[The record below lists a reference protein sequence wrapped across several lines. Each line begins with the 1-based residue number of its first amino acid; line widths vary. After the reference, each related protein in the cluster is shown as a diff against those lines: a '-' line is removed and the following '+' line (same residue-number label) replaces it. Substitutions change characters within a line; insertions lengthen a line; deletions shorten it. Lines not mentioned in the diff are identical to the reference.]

1 MKTIGLLLIGII
13 LGGAGG
19 YFGHQYLTQPRL
31 DELEADVASLSV
43 DLTRLQSDYEVL
55 STVSDFTEGQLETL
69 QEAYTDLEAENATLN
84 EEQAAL
90 NQQFILLS
98 DMYESL
104 LEDYE
109 TNLGGLDFSNQTI
122 PVIDRSYTWE
132 YDGEEYT
139 FDIAIPEPLY
149 EYYSGKTRYRTQ
161 DYRGY
166 IMHPYDDDYVRVLL
180 SEFDRLIGLTQLTVE
195 DKVGLVRT
203 FVQNMEYEQDTTT
216 LEYPKYP
223 VETLFDGG
231 GDCEDTTILMGHLLR
246 EMDVNTALIYMPGHM
261 ALAVEGNSTGLG
273 WTLDNVTY
281 YYQETTARG
290 WEPGDVPFSYKYTE
304 YTLFPIEDEPYIAH
318 AWEATQ
324 QNEELTVTVT
334 YTNETP
340 LDATGYRAWVGI
352 ELDDGYEFGKTG
364 ALIELDFKESKT
376 TKLKIDGP
384 RFSRMRLVVGVQAP
398 DGSVQNRVYSEYF
411 TTR

>member
-13 LGGAGG
+13 LGSAGG

-43 DLTRLQSDYEVL
+43 DLTQLQSDYEVL
-55 STVSDFTEGQLETL
+55 STVSDFTEGQLDTL

-84 EEQAAL
+84 EEQAEL
-90 NQQFILLS
+90 NQQFELLS

-149 EYYSGKTRYRTQ
+149 EYYSEKTRYRTQ

-180 SEFDRLIGLTQLTVE
+180 SEFDRIIGLTELTEE

-203 FVQNMEYEQDTTT
+203 FVQNMEYEQDSDT
-216 LEYPKYP
+216 LEYPKFP

-231 GDCEDTTILMGHLLR
+231 GDCEDTTILMGHLLK
-246 EMDVNTALIYMPGHM
+246 EMDVGTALIYMPGHM
-261 ALAVEGNSTGLG
+261 ALAIEGNSTGIG
-273 WTLDNVTY
+273 WTLDNTTY
-281 YYQETTARG
+281 YYQETTAKG
-290 WEPGDVPFSYKYTE
+290 WDPGDVPFSYKYTE

-318 AWEATQ
+318 TWDAVRK
-324 QNEELTVTVT
+324 NEKVTITVT
-334 YTNETP
+334 YTNDTP
-340 LDATGYRAWVGI
+340 LNATGYRAWVGI
-352 ELDDGYEFGKTG
+352 ELSDGYEFGKTG

-376 TKLKIDGP
+376 TTLKIEGP
-384 RFSRMRLVVGVQAP
+384 RFQTMRLVVGVKAP
-398 DGSVQNRVYSEYF
+398 DGSVQNKVYSEYF

>member
-13 LGGAGG
+13 LGCAGG
-19 YFGHQYLTQPRL
+19 YFGHQYLTQPKL
-31 DELEADVASLSV
+31 DELDANVASLSV
-43 DLTRLQSDYEVL
+43 DLAQLQSDHEVL
-55 STVSDFTEGQLETL
+55 STVSEFTEGQLETL
-69 QEAYTDLEAENATLN
+69 QETYTDLKAENATLN

-90 NQQFILLS
+90 NEQFELLS

-149 EYYSGKTRYRTQ
+149 QYYSEKTRYRTQ

-180 SEFDRLIGLTQLTVE
+180 SEFDRIIGLTQLTEE
-195 DKVGLVRT
+195 DKVGLVCS
-203 FVQNMEYEQDTTT
+203 FVQNLEYKQDSAT
-216 LEYPKYP
+216 LEHPKYP

-231 GDCEDTTILMGHLLR
+231 GDCEDTTILMSHLLR
-246 EMDVNTALIYMPGHM
+246 EMDVDTALIYMPGHM
-261 ALAVEGNSTGLG
+261 ALAVEGNSTGRK
-273 WTLDNVTY
+273 WNLDNTTY
-281 YYQETTARG
+281 YYLETTAKG
-290 WEPGDVPFSYKYTE
+290 WWLGDVPFSYNYTE
-304 YTLFPIEDEPYIAH
+304 YTLFPIEDDPYIAH
-318 AWEATQ
+318 TWDAVRK
-324 QNEELTVTVT
+324 NERVTITAT
-334 YTNETP
+334 YTNDTP
-340 LDATGYRAWVGI
+340 FDATGYRAWVGI

-364 ALIELDFKESKT
+364 TLIELDFKESKT
-376 TKLKIDGP
+376 TTLKIEGP
-384 RFSRMRLVVGVQAP
+384 RFARMRLVVGVQAP
-398 DGSVQNRVYSEYF
+398 DGSVQNKVYSEYF

>member
-1 MKTIGLLLIGII
+1 MKTIGLLIIGII

-43 DLTRLQSDYEVL
+43 DLMQLQSDYEVL

-69 QEAYTDLEAENATLN
+69 QKAYTDLEVENATLN

-90 NQQFILLS
+90 NEQFELLS

-149 EYYSGKTRYRTQ
+149 QYYSGKTRYRTQ

-180 SEFDRLIGLTQLTVE
+180 SEFDRIIGLTDLTVD
-195 DKVGLVRT
+195 DKVGLVRS

-223 VETLFDGG
+223 VETLYDGG
-231 GDCEDTTILMGHLLR
+231 GDCEDTTILMGHLL
-246 EMDVNTALIYMPGHM
+246 EAMDIGTALIYMPGHM
-261 ALAVEGNSTGLG
+261 ALAVEGNSTGLE
-273 WTLDNVTY
+273 WSIDNMTY

-290 WEPGDVPFSYKYTE
+290 WGPGDVPLAYKYTE

-318 AWEATQ
+318 TWDAVRK
-324 QNEELTVTVT
+324 NEKLTVTVT
-334 YTNETP
+334 SVSYTHLTLPTTP
-340 LDATGYRAWVGI
+340 YV
-352 ELDDGYEFGKTG
+352 
-364 ALIELDFKESKT
+364 
-376 TKLKIDGP
+376 
-384 RFSRMRLVVGVQAP
+384 
-398 DGSVQNRVYSEYF
+398 
-411 TTR
+411 